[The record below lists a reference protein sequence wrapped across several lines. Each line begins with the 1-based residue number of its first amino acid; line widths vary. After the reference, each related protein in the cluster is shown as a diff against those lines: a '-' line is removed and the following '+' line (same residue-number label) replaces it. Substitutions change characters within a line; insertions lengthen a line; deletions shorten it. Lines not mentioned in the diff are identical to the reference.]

1 MIWIL
6 GLWTTLLGAKKIA
19 PTPAPALGK
28 KTPTPLPSK
37 GKSAVFVGDSH
48 TNASPSWAEAI
59 RAKFGLGS
67 IAKVASNGKTTS
79 WMLTNLQTYLSKNK
93 APDYIF
99 IWGGT
104 NDAYGSTKIDDITK
118 NIQAMVTLG
127 KSKGCKVIV
136 VQGYAPYSVSYNFDL
151 GRMYK
156 GATQASLLTGRNRVI
171 DLQKNNQSKIKNADV
186 IVAPYANFQRADSTD
201 GIHLKMPN
209 YKILGEYIG
218 TNTFK

>member
-6 GLWTTLLGAKKIA
+6 GLWTTLLGAKKI
-19 PTPAPALGK
+19 TPPANPVTK
-28 KTPTPLPSK
+28 KKDLSLPAK
-37 GKSAVFVGDSH
+37 GKSALFVGDSH
-48 TNASPSWAEAI
+48 TIASPSWAEAI
-59 RAKFGLGS
+59 KAKFGLGS
-67 IAKVASNGKTTS
+67 IAKIAANGKPTS
-79 WMLTNLQTYLSKNK
+79 WMLTNLQAYLAKNK

-127 KSKGCKVIV
+127 KSKGSRVIV
-136 VQGYAPYSVSYNFDL
+136 VQGYAPYNVSYNFDL
-151 GRMYK
+151 SKMYT
-156 GATQASLLTGRNRVI
+156 GATQSSLINGRNRVI
-171 DLQKNNQSKIKNADV
+171 ELQKNNQSKIKNADV
-186 IVAPYANFQRADSTD
+186 IVPPYANFKRTDSTD

-218 TNTFK
+218 KQTFS

>member
-6 GLWTTLLGAKKIA
+6 GLWTSLLGAKKA
-19 PTPAPALGK
+19 TPQPKPVVK
-28 KTPTPLPSK
+28 KPVSKLPSK

-48 TNASPSWAEAI
+48 TVASPAWAEAI
-59 RAKFGLGS
+59 KAKFGLGS
-67 IAKVASNGKTTS
+67 IAKIASNGKTTS

-104 NDAYGSTKIDDITK
+104 NDAYGNTKIDDITK
-118 NIQAMVTLG
+118 NIQSMVTLG
-127 KSKGCKVIV
+127 KSQGSKVIV
-136 VQGYAPYSVSYNFDL
+136 VQGYAPYNVSYNFDL
-151 GRMYK
+151 GKMYK
-156 GATQASLLTGRNRVI
+156 GATQSSLITGRNRVI
-171 DLQKNNQSKIKNADV
+171 ELQKNNQSKIKNADA
-186 IVAPYANFQRADSTD
+186 IVPPYANFKRVDSTD

-218 TNTFK
+218 GQVF

>member
-6 GLWTTLLGAKKIA
+6 GLWTTLLGAKKA
-19 PTPAPALGK
+19 SPEPKPVSK
-28 KTPTPLPSK
+28 KQVVKLPSK

-48 TNASPSWAEAI
+48 TIASPSWAEAI
-59 RAKFGLGS
+59 KAKYGLGS

-118 NIQAMVTLG
+118 NIQSMVTLG
-127 KSKGCKVIV
+127 KSKGSKVIV
-136 VQGYAPYSVSYNFDL
+136 VQGYAPYNVSYNYDL
-151 GRMYK
+151 TKMYK
-156 GATQASLLTGRNRVI
+156 GATQTSLLNGRNRVI
-171 DLQKNNQSKIKNADV
+171 ELQKNNQAKIKNADV
-186 IVAPYANFQRADSTD
+186 IVAPYANFKRSDSTD

-218 TNTFK
+218 SQVFA

>member
-6 GLWTTLLGAKKIA
+6 GLWTTLLGAKKI
-19 PTPAPALGK
+19 TPPAKPVAK
-28 KTPTPLPSK
+28 KKGLPLPSK
-37 GKSAVFVGDSH
+37 GKSALFVGDSH
-48 TNASPSWAEAI
+48 TIASPSWAEAI
-59 RAKFGLGS
+59 KAKFGLGS
-67 IAKVASNGKTTS
+67 TAKIASNGKTTA

-127 KSKGCKVIV
+127 KSKGSKVIV
-136 VQGYAPYSVSYNFDL
+136 VQGYAPYNVSYNFDL
-151 GRMYK
+151 SKMYT
-156 GATQASLLTGRNRVI
+156 GATQSSMIKGRNRLI
-171 DLQKNNQSKIKNADV
+171 ELQKNNQSKIKNADV
-186 IVAPYANFQRADSTD
+186 IVPAYANFKRTDSTD

-218 TNTFK
+218 KQTFS

>member
-6 GLWTTLLGAKKIA
+6 GLWTTLLGAKKI
-19 PTPAPALGK
+19 TPPANPVSK
-28 KTPTPLPSK
+28 KKDLSLPSK
-37 GKSAVFVGDSH
+37 GKSALFVGDSH
-48 TNASPSWAEAI
+48 TIASPSWAEAI
-59 RAKFGLGS
+59 KAKFGLGS
-67 IAKVASNGKTTS
+67 IAKVAANGKPTS
-79 WMLTNLQTYLSKNK
+79 WMLTNLQAYLAKNK

-127 KSKGCKVIV
+127 KSKGSRVIV
-136 VQGYAPYSVSYNFDL
+136 VQGYAPYNVSYNFDL
-151 GRMYK
+151 SKMYT
-156 GATQASLLTGRNRVI
+156 GATQSSLINGRNRVI
-171 DLQKNNQSKIKNADV
+171 ELQKNNQSKIKNADV
-186 IVAPYANFQRADSTD
+186 IVPPYANFKRTDSTD

-218 TNTFK
+218 KQTFS

>member
-6 GLWTTLLGAKKIA
+6 GLWTSLLGAKKA
-19 PTPAPALGK
+19 TPQPKPVVK
-28 KTPTPLPSK
+28 KPVSKLPSK

-48 TNASPSWAEAI
+48 TVASPSWAEAI
-59 RAKFGLGS
+59 KAKFGLGS

-104 NDAYGSTKIDDITK
+104 NDAYGNTKIDDITK
-118 NIQAMVTLG
+118 NIQSMVTLG
-127 KSKGCKVIV
+127 KSKGSKVIV
-136 VQGYAPYSVSYNFDL
+136 VQGYAPYNVSYNFDL
-151 GRMYK
+151 GKMYK
-156 GATQASLLTGRNRVI
+156 GATQSSLITGRNRVI
-171 DLQKNNQSKIKNADV
+171 ELQKNNQSKIKNADA
-186 IVAPYANFQRADSTD
+186 IVPPYANFKRDDSTD

-218 TNTFK
+218 GQTFL

>member
-6 GLWTTLLGAKKIA
+6 GLWTSLLGAKKA
-19 PTPAPALGK
+19 TPQPKPVVK
-28 KTPTPLPSK
+28 KPVSKLPSK

-48 TNASPSWAEAI
+48 TVASPSWAEAI
-59 RAKFGLGS
+59 KAKFGLGS

-104 NDAYGSTKIDDITK
+104 NDAYGNTKIDDITK
-118 NIQAMVTLG
+118 NIQSMVTLG
-127 KSKGCKVIV
+127 KSKGSKVIV
-136 VQGYAPYSVSYNFDL
+136 VQGYAPYNVSYNFDL
-151 GRMYK
+151 GKMYK
-156 GATQASLLTGRNRVI
+156 GATQSSLITGRNRVI
-171 DLQKNNQSKIKNADV
+171 ELQKNNQSKIKNADA
-186 IVAPYANFQRADSTD
+186 IVPPYANFKREDSTD

-218 TNTFK
+218 GQTFS

>member
-6 GLWTTLLGAKKIA
+6 GLWTSLLGAKKI
-19 PTPAPALGK
+19 TPPAKPVSK
-28 KTPTPLPSK
+28 KKDLPLPSK
-37 GKSAVFVGDSH
+37 GKSALFVGDSH
-48 TNASPSWAEAI
+48 TVASPSWAEAI
-59 RAKFGLGS
+59 KSKFGLGS
-67 IAKVASNGKTTS
+67 IAKVASNGKTTA

-104 NDAYGSTKIDDITK
+104 NDAYGNTKIDDITK

-127 KSKGCKVIV
+127 KSKGSKVIV
-136 VQGYAPYSVSYNFDL
+136 VQGYDPYKVSYNFDL
-151 GRMYK
+151 GKMYK
-156 GATQASLLTGRNRVI
+156 GATQSSLITGRNRVI
-171 DLQKNNQSKIKNADV
+171 ELQKNNQSKIKNADV
-186 IVAPYANFQRADSTD
+186 IVPAYGNFQRTDSTD

-218 TNTFK
+218 TKTFL